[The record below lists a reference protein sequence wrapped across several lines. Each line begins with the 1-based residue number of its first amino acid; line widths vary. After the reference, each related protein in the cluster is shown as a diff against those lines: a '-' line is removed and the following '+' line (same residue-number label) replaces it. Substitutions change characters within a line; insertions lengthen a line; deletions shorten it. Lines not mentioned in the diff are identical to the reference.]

1 MQTLQPQKSIAL
13 IKMILSMAIFGS
25 IGYFTQISGLPSI
38 ELVFVRC
45 ICATVLLAIVWG
57 ISGQA
62 KKELWNGREV
72 LLTLLCGFFLVF
84 NWVFLFKAFEETTVT
99 VAISVYHLAPV
110 FVLLIGALI
119 YRERLTVKVMLAII
133 LCFSGTV
140 FISNVDFSKPFTEL
154 FPVGVLWALAAA
166 LFYAFLTLIGKGL
179 KSLSAYATTFLQ
191 TGLGVVMLLP
201 MVDFSEF
208 QGLTLGNWLAI
219 IMTGVIH
226 TGIVYVLYFDSI
238 RYLSTSI
245 ISVLVFLDPAIAI
258 LLDVML
264 MDVRPNVMQGLGI
277 VLIFFGM
284 ALTFIKFKRR
294 AV

>member
-1 MQTLQPQKSIAL
+1 
-13 IKMILSMAIFGS
+13 
-25 IGYFTQISGLPSI
+25 
-38 ELVFVRC
+38 
-45 ICATVLLAIVWG
+45 
-57 ISGQA
+57 
-62 KKELWNGREV
+62 
-72 LLTLLCGFFLVF
+72 
-84 NWVFLFKAFEETTVT
+84 
-99 VAISVYHLAPV
+99 
-110 FVLLIGALI
+110 
-119 YRERLTVKVMLAII
+119 
-133 LCFSGTV
+133 
-140 FISNVDFSKPFTEL
+140 
-154 FPVGVLWALAAA
+154 
-166 LFYAFLTLIGKGL
+166 LIGKGL